1 MDQVRLLP
9 TGLLLASLTLLA
21 GANLPG
27 CNSNSTPPTT
37 GSSAPSG
44 EPTPTVAQP
53 AELTERPPGTVA
65 SASARD
71 PRTQWIG
78 DVPYDVFF
86 DRPLDVYRD
95 TTPVGVAPTQS
106 TEQEMPA
113 ETVAGN
119 ATTQDPMPEPVAD
132 PNTAAAG
139 EGPDWAA
146 AAPIELLN
154 DETKELRNRLT
165 ANLQTVATYNANVES
180 IVTDG
185 NILATIAAVI
195 ERHPGELN
203 WKEKA
208 GHVRSLAYDIY
219 LNAGNSGRGPF
230 EKTKEPFE
238 QIATILDGG
247 PAPDGEIEADPVLSD
262 VGDRAHIMKRIDT
275 TFGWIRADVNTEGRL
290 SEYKERLIREAS
302 VLATLAT
309 FITDENYDSATD
321 EAYREFIRQFVEG
334 CHGIVQAAN
343 TGDYAAFETARNQ
356 VDNTCTP
363 CHNQFKSAES
373 GF

>member
-1 MDQVRLLP
+1 MERVRINPAGALI
-9 TGLLLASLTLLA
+9 ACLTLVVVAGLA
-21 GANLPG
+21 G
-27 CNSNSTPPTT
+27 CNSGSSTPAT
-37 GSSAPSG
+37 GSPASSSEA
-44 EPTPTVAQP
+44 TPTAAQP
-53 AELTERPPGTVA
+53 VESTERQPGTVA
-65 SASARD
+65 TASARD

-95 TTPVGVAPTQS
+95 TTPVGSVPPQA

-113 ETVAGN
+113 ETVASN
-119 ATTQDPMPEPVAD
+119 TTTQDPMPEPVAD
-132 PNTAAAG
+132 PSGAAAG

-154 DETKELRNRLT
+154 DETKELRIRLT
-165 ANLQTVATYNANVES
+165 ANLQTVATYNANVEA
-180 IVTDG
+180 IVNDG

-195 ERHPGELN
+195 ERHPGEVN

-230 EKTKEPFE
+230 EKAKEPFE

-247 PAPDGEIEADPVLSD
+247 PAPDGEIEADAGLSD
-262 VGDRAHIMKRIDT
+262 VGDRAHIMKRIET
-275 TFGWIRADVNTEGRL
+275 SFGWIRADVNTEGRL

-309 FITDENYDSATD
+309 FITDENYESASD
-321 EAYREFIRQFVEG
+321 EAYQEFIRQFVEG
-334 CHGIVQAAN
+334 CRGIVQAAN

-363 CHNQFKSAES
+363 CHNQFKSADS
-373 GF
+373 DF